1 MKKTTM
7 SGFAVAVAALVVA
20 GSAGAQVCAGFPI
33 AEGQGSIGGL
43 ASFPSGVNNFG
54 VEGAYNFTG
63 PFSANAGYIRSTETG
78 GGPGKQDVFR
88 VGAALD
94 ISSAASGIL
103 PGVSVCP
110 NARADFA
117 SQGGVNSYSIPVGLG
132 LGVSLPLGAPDM
144 SLSPYVIPAA
154 YFTHI
159 SGDIGGVH
167 VSDSSTDF
175 GIRGGAD
182 LNVDRFYFGGT
193 VEWINVSGNKAV
205 FGVRAGIKL

>member
-1 MKKTTM
+1 MKKTM
-7 SGFAVAVAALVVA
+7 SGVAAAVAALVVA

-33 AEGQGSIGGL
+33 ADGQGSIGGL

-63 PFSANAGYIRSTETG
+63 PLSANAGYIRSEETG
-78 GGPGKQDVFR
+78 SGTDHLDVFR

-94 ISSAASGIL
+94 ISSAVSGAL

-110 NARADFA
+110 AARADFS
-117 SQGGVNSYSIPVGLG
+117 SQSDVDAYVIPVGLG
-132 LGVSLPLGAPDM
+132 LGVSLPLGSQDM
-144 SLSPYVIPAA
+144 TLSPYVIPAA
-154 YFTHI
+154 YFSHI
-159 SGDIGGVH
+159 SGDIGGIH

-193 VEWINVSGNKAV
+193 VEWVNGEGNDPV
-205 FGVRAGIKL
+205 FGVRAGIKF